1 MNPFNFKIFYNMNVF
16 HKILSMVV
24 IMLMSLILIGGIS
37 VISTYNSGNVL
48 SQIYENN
55 LLSTQNLYSL
65 RNDADKLSISIS
77 DLIRSS
83 GRSAKK
89 EAKARKLIRTFKQN
103 IIENIEKLNDKKLKS
118 EQAKN
123 LEILL
128 GIKKDIDNNL
138 IQLNKLL
145 KDDASIKEIYNMDK
159 IIKEQISSKFIAQ
172 VDVLIDNNQKE
183 AKSVINQNVRNA
195 YWQVFV
201 IFCIFISFTLVTV
214 ALGIK
219 LSTMISTPLN
229 KVDKNI
235 DKLSQGDLTIADT
248 EITSSDE
255 IGKITKSINLLKNQ
269 WHLLIKDIKTMSTD
283 LSNSSKD
290 VVSATNSYYDEFKK
304 IRDNVDEL
312 NSLYSTQR
320 SELDEG
326 VNCINSLN
334 NVIEQISESSDSTAK
349 LSRLSQDKIN
359 DALSG
364 MRKSKV
370 KIDQVK
376 SKTANTSNSIH
387 ELSKFNSEIQK
398 ITELIN
404 NIANNTNLLA
414 LNAAIE
420 AARAGEAGKGFAV
433 VADEINKL
441 AKQSSDSTTLIAKTI
456 KQIQENIN
464 EAVAAMDESAM
475 EVDAS
480 VELIDIVDTLLVEIL
495 EFSQKNTENMN
506 EIENVSKVMVDNS
519 SEMVDKLESIS
530 AINEEAIAG
539 NDMILEASK
548 SQAENLNVIKD
559 YLNLLGKNMDNLE
572 NETQKFKT

>member
-1 MNPFNFKIFYNMNVF
+1 MRLQMNLFKIFYNMNVF
-16 HKILSMVV
+16 HKILSLVV

-37 VISTYNSGNVL
+37 VYSTYNSGNVL

-55 LLSTQNLYSL
+55 LLGTQNLYNL
-65 RNDADKLSISIS
+65 RIDAEKLPNNITDLVKSSGSSMKKEKKARGTINILKKNINENIKKLIEKNLKNEQSKKLD
-77 DLIRSS
+77 DLI
-83 GRSAKK
+83 K
-89 EAKARKLIRTFKQN
+89 
-103 IIENIEKLNDKKLKS
+103 
-118 EQAKN
+118 
-123 LEILL
+123 
-128 GIKKDIDNNL
+128 IKKDIDNDLKEINS
-138 IQLNKLL
+138 LL
-145 KDDASIKEIYNMDK
+145 KSEATFKAFKLARANK
-159 IIKEQISSKFIAQ
+159 KKVSSFIAK
-172 VDVLIDNNQKE
+172 VDELIDYNEKE
-183 AKSVINQNVRNA
+183 AKAVINKNISNA
-195 YWQVFV
+195 YAQVV
-201 IFCIFISFTLVTV
+201 VTFCIFISFTIFTIL
-214 ALGIK
+214 LGLK

-229 KVDKNI
+229 KVNKNI
-235 DKLSQGDLTIADT
+235 DKLSQGDLTIEDT
-248 EITSSDE
+248 NVSSTDE
-255 IGKITKSINLLKNQ
+255 IGAITKSINLLKKQ
-269 WHLLIKDIKTMSTD
+269 WYLLIKDIKTMSTD

-290 VVSATNSYYDEFKK
+290 VVNATNSYYEEFKK

-349 LSRLSQDKIN
+349 LSRLSQEKIN
-359 DALSG
+359 EALSG

-370 KIDQVK
+370 KIGQVK
-376 SKTANTSNSIH
+376 SKTANTSKSIH

-433 VADEINKL
+433 VAEEINKL
-441 AKQSSDSTTLIAKTI
+441 AKQSADSTTLIAKTI

-464 EAVAAMDESAM
+464 EAVDAMDENAV
-475 EVDAS
+475 EVESS

-539 NDMILEASK
+539 NDMILDASR

-559 YLNLLGKNMDNLE
+559 YLNLLGKNMENLE